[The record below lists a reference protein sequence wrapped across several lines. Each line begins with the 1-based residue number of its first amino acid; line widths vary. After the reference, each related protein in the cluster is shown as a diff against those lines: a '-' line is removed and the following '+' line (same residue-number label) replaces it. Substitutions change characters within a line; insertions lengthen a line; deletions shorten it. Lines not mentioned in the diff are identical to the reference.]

1 LKSEEGKGPQGPFLF
16 INSSMETE
24 KINDNEVLEITEP
37 FEGQQQ
43 LNKSTG
49 EVEVYHNGGWCAR

>member
-1 LKSEEGKGPQGPFLF
+1 MLYNKYIMDTNELNAALKKYWEENIIPNL
-16 INSSMETE
+16 S
-24 KINDNEVLEITEP
+24 EP

-49 EVEVYHNGGWCAR
+49 EVEVYHNGDWCTK

>member
-1 LKSEEGKGPQGPFLF
+1 MLYNKYIMDTNELNAALKKYWEENIIPNL
-16 INSSMETE
+16 S
-24 KINDNEVLEITEP
+24 EP

-49 EVEVYHNGGWCAR
+49 EVEVYRNGMWTAK

>member
-1 LKSEEGKGPQGPFLF
+1 
-16 INSSMETE
+16 METE
-24 KINDNEVLEITEP
+24 KINDIEVLELKEP

-49 EVEVYHNGGWCAR
+49 EVEVYHNGDWTTK